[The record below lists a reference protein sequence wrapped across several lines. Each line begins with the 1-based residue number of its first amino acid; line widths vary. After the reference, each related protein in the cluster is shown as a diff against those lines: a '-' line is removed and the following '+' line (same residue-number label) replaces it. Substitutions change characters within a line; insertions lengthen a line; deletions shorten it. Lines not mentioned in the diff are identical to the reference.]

1 MKKLMLLIAVAGL
14 AFAGQAAALDWRYNA
29 TSADVGK
36 TVYVLL
42 GTPPVTSWADVD
54 AVAAA
59 AIDSAAVKK
68 VVNSYY
74 AKGSKLADAITSD
87 SAKNVYF
94 VVVSADKTTFDV
106 TQTADMSGSVYD
118 PANQGTSPGANT
130 SISSSTTR
138 VASGSSFGDV
148 PEPTSGILMLVGL
161 GALALRRRRA

>member
-1 MKKLMLLIAVAGL
+1 MLLSAGAGL
-14 AFAGQAAALDWRYNA
+14 AFAGQAANLDWRSNA

-54 AVAAA
+54 AVSAAA
-59 AIDSAAVKK
+59 VDSAVVKK
-68 VVNSYY
+68 VVNYKN
-74 AKGSKLADAITSD
+74 AKNSAVDAAVTSD
-87 SAKNVYF
+87 SAQNVYY

-130 SISSSTTR
+130 SINSSTTR
-138 VASGSSFGDV
+138 VASGASFGGGV